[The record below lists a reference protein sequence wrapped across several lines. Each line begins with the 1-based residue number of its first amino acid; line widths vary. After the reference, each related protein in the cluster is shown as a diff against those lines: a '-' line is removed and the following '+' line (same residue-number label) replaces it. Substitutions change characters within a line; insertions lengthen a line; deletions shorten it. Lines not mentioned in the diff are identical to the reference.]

1 MEPESSRFEK
11 GNKPTKHQFFEGSM
25 LVCDPEK
32 NKHLER
38 IHQQST
44 SNASNLRKWRVV
56 TFPNGGEQMGNDHA
70 RIHYIKITNET

>member
-32 NKHLER
+32 NKHFGEDSSTIHFKRLEFAKVK
-38 IHQQST
+38 SGYVP
-44 SNASNLRKWRVV
+44 KWW
-56 TFPNGGEQMGNDHA
+56 
-70 RIHYIKITNET
+70 